1 MNTNARINDKLMEGK
16 IDDDLLDQCLLFNK
30 CANPSCNIF
39 NKDEKKS
46 TFPGKTNM
54 SKLRNI

>member
-1 MNTNARINDKLMEGK
+1 MEGK

-54 SKLRNI
+54 SKLRNN